1 MSPSANGSPRRVFVS
16 GGTGYV
22 GSRLIPRLLE
32 RGHRVRALV
41 RPGSES
47 KLPSGSEPVVGDAL
61 RAETF
66 SGRVA
71 PCDTFVQLVGV
82 AHPSPA
88 KAAQFRSIDLA
99 SARAAGEAASAA
111 KVAHFVYVSVAQP
124 APAMKEYVAARAEG
138 EAFLTS
144 LELDATFLRP
154 WYVLGP
160 GHRWPYLL
168 LPGYWLF
175 ERLPPTREGARR
187 LGLVTLAQMV
197 SALVAAVE
205 NPARGIR
212 IVDVPGIRAAERA

>member
-1 MSPSANGSPRRVFVS
+1 MSVSRHVFVS

-47 KLPSGSEPVVGDAL
+47 KVPAGAEAVPGDAL
-61 RAETF
+61 RSETF
-66 SGRVA
+66 SARVP

-82 AHPSPA
+82 SHPSPA
-88 KAAQFRSIDLA
+88 KAPLFRSIDLA
-99 SARAAGEAASAA
+99 SARAGGEAAAA
-111 KVAHFVYVSVAQP
+111 ARVSHFVYVSVAQP
-124 APAMKEYVAARAEG
+124 APAMKAYVAARAEG

-144 LELDATFLRP
+144 LGVDATFLRP

-160 GHRWPYLL
+160 GHRWPYAL
-168 LPGYWLF
+168 LPAYWLL
-175 ERLPPTREGARR
+175 EKLPPTREGARR

-197 SALVAAVE
+197 AALVHAVE
-205 NPARGIR
+205 NPARAIR
-212 IVDVPGIRAAERA
+212 IVDVPGIRAAENA